1 MDIEKQ
7 KEPIANLVSDLIM
20 NANFVAEI
28 ALIFPNASYQA
39 LMKTLIEHQEI
50 LLERNIS
57 WSVKQIM
64 DDGFIFRIDRTN
76 RELRT
81 VIR

>member
-28 ALIFPNASYQA
+28 ALIFPTASYQA

-76 RELRT
+76 RELRN